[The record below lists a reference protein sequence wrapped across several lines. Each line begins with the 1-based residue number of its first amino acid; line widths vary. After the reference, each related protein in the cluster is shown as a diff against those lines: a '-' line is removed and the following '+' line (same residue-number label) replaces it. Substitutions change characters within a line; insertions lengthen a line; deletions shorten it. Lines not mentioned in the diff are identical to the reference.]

1 MKLSPLQEFVF
12 YRTYSRWND
21 QLERRETWDETVDRY
36 FNYFKGKF
44 GDKIPK
50 KVWVKAQENVAKMGV
65 MPSMRAFWT
74 AGPALDASNVAGYNC
89 SYLAFKDLFSPCEL
103 FYILMCGAGAGF
115 SIEDQFISQMPTVAQ
130 QTGAGKGVHI
140 VQDSKEG
147 WADSL
152 KKGLE
157 TWFAGSDVEFDYS
170 MVRPRGARLKTMG
183 GRASGPEP
191 LKDLLSTVREIVMK
205 AQGRKLS
212 SLEWLDIGNK
222 IAEVVVV
229 GGVRR
234 SSEITFSDLN
244 DEAIRHAKDFSKGA
258 FPVHRYMSNNS
269 AVYNGRPDM
278 VTFMREWTALAASGS
293 GERGIF
299 NTQTALLGAPR
310 RKDVGHFR
318 TNPCGEIHLR
328 DSQFCNLT
336 EVVVRKGDTFADL
349 VEKVKSAVWMGVMQ
363 SCLTD
368 FPYLRPDFKLNC
380 EDERLLGVSL
390 TGQMDNPKLMT
401 DTRLADL
408 KDVAVAECRKACK
421 ALSVNMSAAITT
433 GKPSGTVSQLVD
445 SASGGHPRFSKFYIR
460 RVRISDNDPLCRMM
474 RDFGVPMSPENG
486 QGPKDYNVE
495 KKRADL
501 NALRAKSGMAEL
513 SEMELKILVPE
524 WDESRV
530 NTWVLSFPEKA
541 PDGAITKDQVTAI
554 EQLEWYKKVRT
565 NWCEHNQSITVYVRD
580 EEWLEVGN
588 WVYKNFDIISGVSFL
603 PFDGGKYEQ
612 APYEEITEKQYEALK
627 KKFPEIDYA
636 KLSQYEKED
645 NTTGAQALACSANGC
660 EIP

>member
-21 QLERRETWDETVDRY
+21 ALERRETWEEAVDRY
-36 FNYFKGKF
+36 FNYFKSKF
-44 GDKIPK
+44 GDKVPK
-50 KVWVKAQENVAKMGV
+50 KVWIKAHENVLNMGT

-74 AGPALDASNVAGYNC
+74 AGPALDATNVAGYNC
-89 SYLAFKDLFSPCEL
+89 SYLTFKDLFSPCEL

-115 SIEDQFISQMPTVAQ
+115 SVEKEFTGRMPSVAQ

-140 VQDSKEG
+140 VADNKEG

-152 KKGLE
+152 KAGLE
-157 TWFAGSDVEFDYS
+157 TWFSGQDVEFDYS
-170 MVRPRGARLKTMG
+170 QIRPRGSRLKTMG

-191 LKDLLSTVREIVMK
+191 LKELHVFVKDIVLK
-205 AQGRKLS
+205 AQGRQLKTI
-212 SLEWLDIGNK
+212 EWLDIGNK

-234 SSEITFSDLN
+234 SSEITFSDL
-244 DEAIRHAKDFSKGA
+244 DDSDIRDAKDFSKGA
-258 FPVHRYMSNNS
+258 FPIHRHMSNNS
-269 AVYNGRPDM
+269 AVYNGTPDM
-278 VTFMREWTALAASGS
+278 ITFMKEWTALAASGS

-299 NTQTALLGAPR
+299 NTKTALLGAPR

-328 DSQFCNLT
+328 DSEFCNLS
-336 EVVVRKGDTFADL
+336 EVVIRKGDTFAVL
-349 VEKVKSAVWMGVMQ
+349 VEKVKTAVWLGVMQ

-368 FPYLRPDFKLNC
+368 FPYIRPEFKLNC
-380 EDERLLGVSL
+380 DEERLLGVSL

-401 DTRLADL
+401 ENRLADL
-408 KDVAVAECRKACK
+408 KEVAIAECRKACK
-421 ALSVNMSAAITT
+421 AFEVNMSVAITT

-445 SASGGHPRFSKFYIR
+445 SASGCHPRFAKHYIR
-460 RVRISDNDPLCRMM
+460 RVRISANDPLCRMM
-474 RDFGVPMSPENG
+474 RDSGVPATPENG

-495 KKRADL
+495 GKRAAL
-501 NALRAKSGMAEL
+501 NESRKKFGMALADE
-513 SEMELKILVPE
+513 SELKILVPE

-530 NTWVLSFPEKA
+530 NTWVFSFPEKA
-541 PDGAITKDQVTAI
+541 PEGAVTKDDMTAI
-554 EQLEWYKKVRT
+554 DQLEYYKKVRL

-580 EEWLEVGN
+580 NEWLEVGS

-627 KKFPEIDYA
+627 KKFPTIDYA

-660 EIP
+660 EMP